1 VTLAPASVIGVGLW
15 RPAPGA
21 ETPPPRLPARLRRR
35 ASLLINMVAEV
46 SAQAAAQGGAS
57 LATLP
62 LVVGSAFGELATTM
76 DLLRDLEGDGVLSPT
91 QFQASVHNSAVGYL
105 SIAHE
110 NRAAST
116 SLAAGDDTLGAVLL
130 EALTLLTLRGGRV
143 LAVVADEALPTKLVP
158 HAAAASLAA
167 AFLLEAGAAGPLAV
181 LEDLRATVAT
191 RRPTESDAPC
201 ASGVRLVDAI
211 RAGRSVRVDLGV
223 EGASTWSVAVRRV
236 AGARREGEGEG
247 EGA

>member
-1 VTLAPASVIGVGLW
+1 MTLAAASVVGVGLW

-21 ETPPPRLPARLRRR
+21 ETPPPRLPPRLRRR

-46 SAQAAAQGGAS
+46 SAQAAEQAGAS

-76 DLLRDLEGDGVLSPT
+76 ELLRDLEGDGVLSPT
-91 QFQASVHNSAVGYL
+91 QFQSSVHNSAVGYL
-105 SIAHE
+105 SIAHD
-110 NRAAST
+110 NRVAST

-143 LAVVADEALPTKLVP
+143 LAVVADEALP
-158 HAAAASLAA
+158 AALLPRGASAALAA
-167 AFLLEAGAAGPLAV
+167 AFLLEAGAAGPLV
-181 LEDLRATVAT
+181 LEDLRAAVVTG
-191 RRPTESDAPC
+191 RPVESDAPC

-211 RAGRSVRVDLGV
+211 RAARSARVDLGV

-236 AGARREGEGEG
+236 ARARREGEGEG
-247 EGA
+247 A

>member
-21 ETPPPRLPARLRRR
+21 ETPPPRLPPRLRRR

-46 SAQAAAQGGAS
+46 SAQAAAQAGAS
-57 LATLP
+57 LTTLS

-91 QFQASVHNSAVGYL
+91 QFQSSVHNSAVGYL

-110 NRAAST
+110 NRVAST

-130 EALTLLTLRGGRV
+130 EALTQLTLHGGRV
-143 LAVVADEALPTKLVP
+143 LAVVADEALPTALAP
-158 HAAAASLAA
+158 RAAASEAVAA
-167 AFLLEAGAAGPLAV
+167 AFLLEAGTSGPLAV
-181 LEDLRATVAT
+181 LEDLRAAIVTG
-191 RRPTESDAPC
+191 RPDESDAPC
-201 ASGVRLVDAI
+201 ASGGRLVDAI
-211 RAGRSVRVDLGV
+211 RAGRSARVELGV

-236 AGARREGEGEG
+236 ARARLEG

>member
-1 VTLAPASVIGVGLW
+1 MTLAPASVIGVGLW
-15 RPAPGA
+15 RPSPGA
-21 ETPPPRLPARLRRR
+21 ETPPPRLPPRLRRR

-46 SAQAAAQGGAS
+46 SAQAAEQAGAS
-57 LATLP
+57 LMTLP

-76 DLLRDLEGDGVLSPT
+76 DLLRDLTGDGVLSPT
-91 QFQASVHNSAVGYL
+91 QFQSSVHNSAVGYL

-110 NRAAST
+110 NRVAST

-143 LAVVADEALPTKLVP
+143 LAVVADEALPADLVP
-158 HAAAASLAA
+158 RGAASEAVAA
-167 AFLLEAGAAGPLAV
+167 AFLLEAGTSARFAV
-181 LEDLRATVAT
+181 LEDLRAAVVTGH
-191 RRPTESDAPC
+191 PDESDAPC

-211 RAGRSVRVDLGV
+211 RAGRSGRVDLGV

-236 AGARREGEGEG
+236 ARARREGEG
-247 EGA
+247 A